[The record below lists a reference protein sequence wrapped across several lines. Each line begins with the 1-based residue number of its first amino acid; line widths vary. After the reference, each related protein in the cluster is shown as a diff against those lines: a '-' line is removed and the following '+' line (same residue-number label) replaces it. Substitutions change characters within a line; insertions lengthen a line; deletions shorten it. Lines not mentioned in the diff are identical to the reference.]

1 MLTLPNKVSAGQP
14 VRAQTLNQLIDYVR
28 AITPR
33 PSSSLTWDVRPGG
46 ATAEVIDRPK
56 RGTTSIAVSPI
67 APLTLTTTPPSG
79 WVAPETDQTDPDNV
93 PYRFWLTFGTVD
105 YSTPERVD
113 AQSPF
118 IAPVCEIP
126 RNVSQTT
133 TRRVHLECEWSGPI
147 NQYPLWT
154 HVWLKEEAYTS
165 STPALTADPID
176 AATGWRLKFRLL
188 LGYCYVSVTG
198 TGAAQT
204 KTPVANNTDQGS
216 FRSVIQGTNG
226 YVQFTA
232 ADIPDHPPKVMMAR
246 EVVFFRNRR
255 STA

>member
-1 MLTLPNKVSAGQP
+1 MPVYLP
-14 VRAQTLNQLIDYVR
+14 RE
-28 AITPR
+28 PR
-33 PSSSLTWDVRPGG
+33 PREGVTADIVSQIIRYLRYLTNRLDTLRF
-46 ATAEVIDRPK
+46 PK
-56 RGTTSIAVSPI
+56 TTGPRGSDEPVAP
-67 APLTLTTTPPSG
+67 PLTLTTTPPTG
-79 WVAPETDQTDPDNV
+79 WTPPASDTTAPDNV
-93 PYRFWLTFGTVD
+93 PFRFWLTFGTVD
-105 YSTPERVD
+105 YSAPERVD
-113 AQSPF
+113 GQSPF

-198 TGAAQT
+198 IGESQT

-216 FRSVIQGTNG
+216 FRSVLQSTNG

-232 ADIPDHPPKVMMAR
+232 ADLPEHPPSVTLLR

-255 STA
+255 PTA